1 MPFAQLYAIFLL
13 TEKSGSSCQ
22 HSKELQTSK
31 SINVQARFIGCTFSW
46 KRMGL
51 AQIRVR
57 GKSLGDKSKGDKSK
71 GGKRKG

>member
-1 MPFAQLYAIFLL
+1 M
-13 TEKSGSSCQ
+13 
-22 HSKELQTSK
+22 
-31 SINVQARFIGCTFSW
+31 QANFMIDTFSW